1 MALSPSGA
9 FVVVIRKILTLLS
22 VVENAPPNCASG
34 RNANPVISSGE
45 DPNSLALYTCLYL
58 CEAKA
63 GGPMSKGKML
73 LPLPSTLVFDT
84 IVTAVA
90 LELHPKASSTAMPTI
105 KRRFITVTVDL
116 AQMLYFIPELP
127 QILAK
132 PWPHLGNGV

>member
-1 MALSPSGA
+1 MMMSKALGPPVGPISALDSDSDLQCTNVFSAPSLFAKMALSPSGA

-22 VVENAPPNCASG
+22 VVENAPSNCASG

-73 LPLPSTLVFDT
+73 LPLPSTLVFAPGDT
-84 IVTAVA
+84 
-90 LELHPKASSTAMPTI
+90 
-105 KRRFITVTVDL
+105 
-116 AQMLYFIPELP
+116 
-127 QILAK
+127 
-132 PWPHLGNGV
+132 